1 MVRIRDRRLGLKAM
15 VLAGVGFFAWNIIV
29 GAQAASF
36 HRCRDAEGPVAYQ
49 DFPCAKTQ
57 EDERVE
63 VAAAP
68 SPAPSPVYRHPPHE
82 HAPDRARRVAGRS
95 RQAASRAPVSYEC
108 RAGDGEVFYRHSPCP
123 RSIRIRTAASG
134 GRGQRAE
141 RTESVPVAGTP
152 LPRSEA
158 CRRLAASAARS
169 GHERDDQVSTYER
182 NIGRDPCRR
191 S

>member
-1 MVRIRDRRLGLKAM
+1 LSGLKA
-15 VLAGVGFFAWNIIV
+15 VILAGAGLIAWDAM
-29 GAQAASF
+29 GSAQASSI
-36 HRCRDAEGPVAYQ
+36 HRCRDAEGHVAFQ
-49 DFPCAKTQ
+49 DFACAEMQ
-57 EDERVE
+57 EEERVE
-63 VAAAP
+63 IAAAP
-68 SPAPSPVYRHPPHE
+68 PPAPSPVYGHPPHE
-82 HAPDRARRVAGRS
+82 HAPERARRVAGRS
-95 RQAASRAPVSYEC
+95 RPAASRAPVSYEC

-123 RSIRIRTAASG
+123 KSIRIRTAASG

-152 LPRSEA
+152 LSRSEA

-169 GHERDDQVSTYER
+169 GRERDDQVSTYEH